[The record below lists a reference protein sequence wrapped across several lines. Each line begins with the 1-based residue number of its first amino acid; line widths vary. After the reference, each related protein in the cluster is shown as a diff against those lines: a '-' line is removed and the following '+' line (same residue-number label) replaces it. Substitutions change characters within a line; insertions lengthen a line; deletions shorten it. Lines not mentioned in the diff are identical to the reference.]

1 MRKKLSLQED
11 TSMERLA
18 RFLRASS
25 AFCKFAY
32 LGHAVR
38 ENKKILQKS
47 GSRKH

>member
-11 TSMERLA
+11 TSMESLV
-18 RFLRASS
+18 RFVRASS

-38 ENKKILQKS
+38 DSLLQAF
-47 GSRKH
+47 R